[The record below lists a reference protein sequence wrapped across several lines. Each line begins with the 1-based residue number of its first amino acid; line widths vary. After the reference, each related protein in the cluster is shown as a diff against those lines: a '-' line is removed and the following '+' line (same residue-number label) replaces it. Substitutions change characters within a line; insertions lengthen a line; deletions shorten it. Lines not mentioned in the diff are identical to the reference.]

1 MEKSE
6 LMRAIQIRQ
15 RLYEYIRFADEKKV
29 KAIYTIVEG
38 EIKEKQE
45 VWNHAFVKEMQRR
58 SKEIESEKVQGK
70 SRGEVKE
77 KALSLLKK

>member
-1 MEKSE
+1 MEKSQ

-15 RLYEYIRFADEKKV
+15 RLYEYIRFAEEKKV
-29 KAIYTIVEG
+29 KAIFTIVEE

-45 VWNHAFVKEMQRR
+45 VWNNAFVKEMQRR
-58 SKEIESEKVQGK
+58 SKEIESGKVQGK
-70 SRGEVKE
+70 NRQKVID